1 MRNSRVKGIIIAAV
15 VLVLAVAG
23 FYMYRIKTRNAV
35 ELLASNK
42 LLVNVL
48 VAGTNVYSGGKNPFY
63 CVVSVNPENGK
74 VGVTFLPPSLKVDLS
89 GDGDMV
95 RLDEVSMSDFDKLS
109 AFLYASLQIRV
120 PFYAVMYSPDV
131 VRLIDLAEGVNL
143 YVLDQVKD
151 IDGLHR
157 GLNYFDGHKL
167 AKYINYADD
176 NSIFKKYDRVQ
187 DLLFT
192 LYYNRAEYDKFLSID
207 YIAEGMKTI
216 KTNLLPNEVLS
227 IGRLMMKN
235 GDLISQTLPGK
246 VTSEGDFIID
256 EVAYKLYE
264 NNFLKHLVL
273 ANDKD
278 PNIKVKV
285 LNASGVP
292 GIAKKIRQLLVREGV
307 SVVEF
312 GTYPDVVLEES
323 VIINQKGDIDSVKK
337 ISELTGI
344 NRIYHIIDTTQLHS
358 VLFIAGKDISK

>member
-1 MRNSRVKGIIIAAV
+1 MRQSRVKGIIIAAV
-15 VLVLAVAG
+15 VLVVAVAG
-23 FYMYRIKTRNAV
+23 LYMYRIKTRNAV

-48 VAGTNVYSGGKNPFY
+48 IAGTNVYSDGKNKFY
-63 CVVSVNPENGK
+63 CIVSVNPENGR

-95 RLDEVSMSDFDKLS
+95 RLDEVSISDFDKLS
-109 AFLYASLQIRV
+109 AFLHSTLQIRV

-131 VRLIDLAEGVNL
+131 VRLVDLAEGVNL

-151 IDGLHR
+151 IEGIHR
-157 GLNYFDGHKL
+157 GINYFDGRKV

-176 NSIFKKYDRVQ
+176 GSIFKKYDRVQ

-192 LYYNRAEYDKFLSID
+192 LYYNRASYEKFLSAD
-207 YIAEGMKTI
+207 YIVEGMKTI

-235 GDLISQTLPGK
+235 GDLMSQILPGK
-246 VTSEGDFIID
+246 VTGEGDFVID
-256 EVAYKLYE
+256 EVTCKLYE
-264 NNFLKHLVL
+264 SNFLKRLVL
-273 ANDKD
+273 TGEADS
-278 PNIKVKV
+278 NIKVKV

-292 GIAKKIRQLLVREGV
+292 GIAKRIRQLLVREGV

-312 GTYPDVVLEES
+312 GTYPDVVLDES
-323 VIINQKGDIDSVKK
+323 VIINQKGDIESVKK
-337 ISELTGI
+337 IAELTGVS
-344 NRIYHIIDTTQLHS
+344 RIHHVIDTTQLHS
-358 VLFIAGKDISK
+358 VLFIAGKDIAQ